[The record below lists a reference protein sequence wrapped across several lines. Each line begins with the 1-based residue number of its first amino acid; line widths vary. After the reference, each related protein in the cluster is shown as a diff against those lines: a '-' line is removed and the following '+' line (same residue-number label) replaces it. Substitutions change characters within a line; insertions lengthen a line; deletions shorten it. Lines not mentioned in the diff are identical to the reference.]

1 MIRHKKLAFLGL
13 GQAFVQAPIKHLLAF
28 GFKQEVNP
36 SLVWVYETL
45 HSNPNLHTACLLCVQ
60 YTLLRNLFKL
70 SKTDAEGLRVQYN
83 CMFLS
88 PGRSKASG
96 TPISDELG
104 MLWEIGVL
112 FFCCFLLLK

>member
-13 GQAFVQAPIKHLLAF
+13 GQAFVQAPIKQLVAF

-70 SKTDAEGLRVQYN
+70 SKTDAEGLRVQ
-83 CMFLS
+83 
-88 PGRSKASG
+88 ASG